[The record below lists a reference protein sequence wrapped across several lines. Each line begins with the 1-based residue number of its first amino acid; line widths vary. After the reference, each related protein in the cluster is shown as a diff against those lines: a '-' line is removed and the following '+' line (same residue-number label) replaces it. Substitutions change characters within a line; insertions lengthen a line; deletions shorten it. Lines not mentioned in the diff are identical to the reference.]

1 MLLEFKNTLG
11 NMDNHNTTTTANGQ
25 SSDQQ
30 AAQAT
35 SAQQQIQIIP
45 AQQIILGQQAQPL
58 VPLQMNNGQ
67 IMIQPSQGAAQP
79 LQLVQLGD
87 QTYIY
92 QPTAATMSSLEG
104 LTTQTVSQPQILNI
118 NGQLL
123 QIPTAVQPQ
132 TTGTGQQPQHIIVMP
147 NSAATTTTQPT
158 ALQTTS
164 TPQVA
169 ETVEVKHSPTMIETE
184 DVIEE
189 IIDEDGE
196 EEDIDNKDV
205 EEEPLYVNAKQY
217 KRILIR
223 RQARAKL
230 ESRIPKERSKYLHE
244 SRHRHAMN
252 RVRGEGGRFHSQHP
266 NGLSDSPSMHHS
278 TSTQHSSISIRNVT
292 KAPPKLIAPYQGPSI
307 TITPIK

>member
-1 MLLEFKNTLG
+1 MESNTSG
-11 NMDNHNTTTTANGQ
+11 TSNN
-25 SSDQQ
+25 DQQ
-30 AAQAT
+30 GSQTA
-35 SAQQQIQIIP
+35 SASQQQQQIQIIP
-45 AQQIILGQQAQPL
+45 QQIIIGGQAQAQPL

-67 IMIQPSQGAAQP
+67 LMIQQPQGTAQP
-79 LQLVQLGD
+79 LQLVQVGD

-92 QPTAATMSSLEG
+92 QPTAPTMPTLDG
-104 LTTQTVSQPQILNI
+104 LTAATVAQPQIVNI

-123 QIPTAVQPQ
+123 QIPATAVQPQ
-132 TTGTGQQPQHIIVMP
+132 TSAAQQPQHIIVMP
-147 NSAATTTTQPT
+147 NSTGTTTNAVSQAPT
-158 ALQTTS
+158 MQTTS

-169 ETVEVKHSPTMIETE
+169 ETIEVKHSPPMMDTE

-189 IIDEDGE
+189 IVEEDDEDG
-196 EEDIDNKDV
+196 DNKDV

-252 RVRGEGGRFHSQHP
+252 RVRGEGGRFHSQST
-266 NGLSDSPSMHHS
+266 NGMSESSSNQHGRS
-278 TSTQHSSISIRNVT
+278 TPLNTISIRNVT

>member
-1 MLLEFKNTLG
+1 
-11 NMDNHNTTTTANGQ
+11 MDSSTAGT
-25 SSDQQ
+25 SDQQ
-30 AAQAT
+30 TAQT
-35 SAQQQIQIIP
+35 SSQQQIQIIP
-45 AQQIILGQQAQPL
+45 QQIILGQQAQPL

-92 QPTAATMSSLEG
+92 QPTATTMSSLDG
-104 LTTQTVSQPQILNI
+104 LTAQAVSQPQILNI

-123 QIPTAVQPQ
+123 QIPTVQPQ
-132 TTGTGQQPQHIIVMP
+132 ATGTGQQAQHIIVMP
-147 NSAATTTTQPT
+147 NSTANTATQPT
-158 ALQTTS
+158 TLQTTS

-169 ETVEVKHSPTMIETE
+169 ETVEVKHSPIIDTE

-189 IIDEDGE
+189 VIDEDE
-196 EEDIDNKDV
+196 DDIDNKDV

-266 NGLSDSPSMHHS
+266 NGISDSPSMRHGRS
-278 TSTQHSSISIRNVT
+278 TPHNSISIRNVT

>member
-1 MLLEFKNTLG
+1 
-11 NMDNHNTTTTANGQ
+11 MDNATANGQ
-25 SSDQQ
+25 SADQT
-30 AAQAT
+30 AQT
-35 SAQQQIQIIP
+35 TNSAQQQIQIIP
-45 AQQIILGQQAQPL
+45 QQIILGQQGQPSL

-92 QPTAATMSSLEG
+92 QPTATTMSSLDG
-104 LTTQTVSQPQILNI
+104 LTAQTVSQPQILNI

-123 QIPTAVQPQ
+123 QIPTAVQSQ
-132 TTGTGQQPQHIIVMP
+132 ATSGQQAQHIIVMP
-147 NSAATTTTQPT
+147 NSTTTTSSQPT

-169 ETVEVKHSPTMIETE
+169 ETVEVKHSPTIDDID

-189 IIDEDGE
+189 VIDEDDD
-196 EEDIDNKDV
+196 EDVDNKDV

-266 NGLSDSPSMHHS
+266 NGLSDSPSMHHG
-278 TSTQHSSISIRNVT
+278 TSTPHSSISIRNVT

>member
-1 MLLEFKNTLG
+1 MES
-11 NMDNHNTTTTANGQ
+11 TTNGTT
-25 SSDQQ
+25 SEQQ
-30 AAQAT
+30 AQP
-35 SAQQQIQIIP
+35 AQQQIQIIP
-45 AQQIILGQQAQPL
+45 QQIILGQQTQPM
-58 VPLQMNNGQ
+58 VMNNGQ
-67 IMIQPSQGAAQP
+67 IMIQQPQGTAQP

-92 QPTAATMSSLEG
+92 QPTPTMSSLDG
-104 LTTQTVSQPQILNI
+104 LTTQAQPQILNI

-123 QIPTAVQPQ
+123 QIPAGVQPQ
-132 TTGTGQQPQHIIVMP
+132 AASGTQQPQHIIVMP
-147 NSAATTTTQPT
+147 NSTAATTAST
-158 ALQTTS
+158 LQTTS

-169 ETVEVKHSPTMIETE
+169 ETVEVKHSPTMLEAE
-184 DVIEE
+184 DLIEE
-189 IIDEDGE
+189 II
-196 EEDIDNKDV
+196 EEDEEDVDSKDV

-252 RVRGEGGRFHSQHP
+252 RVRGEGGRFHSQP
-266 NGLSDSPSMHHS
+266 GVIDSPIHHGRS
-278 TSTQHSSISIRNVT
+278 TPHNTISIRNVT